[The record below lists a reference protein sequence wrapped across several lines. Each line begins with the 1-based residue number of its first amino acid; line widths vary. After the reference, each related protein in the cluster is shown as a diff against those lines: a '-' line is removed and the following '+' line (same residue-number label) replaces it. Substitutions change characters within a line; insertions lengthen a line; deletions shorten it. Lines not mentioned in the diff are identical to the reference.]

1 MEVLREKSGIQALLL
16 VLLTVVLG
24 LLSAFFLK
32 EAAQK
37 EGVTLAVLTG
47 TIVVVAGVN
56 AGRFLLWG
64 YIHRHYPISVSYP
77 LNSAFFPL
85 ILLMGYYYGEVVSVN
100 EIIGVALI
108 TLGVGMLTYRYTP
121 D

>member
-1 MEVLREKSGIQALLL
+1 MKKSGVHALML
-16 VLLTVVLG
+16 VLITVILG
-24 LLSAFFLK
+24 LISAWFLK

-37 EGVTLAVLTG
+37 QNISLLILLLTI
-47 TIVVVAGVN
+47 TVVATVN

-64 YIHRHYPISVSYP
+64 YIHRHYPISISYP

-85 ILLMGYYYGEVVSVN
+85 ILLMGYYYGEVISLK
-100 EIIGVALI
+100 EIVGVMLITFGVAL
-108 TLGVGMLTYRYTP
+108 LTYKYTP